1 MDEGEPRA
9 TIVIETPRLTLREL
23 TTGDLDDLA
32 AMYADAEV
40 MRFIGT
46 GGVLGRD
53 DAARYIERQLGEYR
67 ERGFGEWATV
77 SRETGETIGLSG
89 LIVWPDIDG
98 VEELEVAYLLERRA
112 WGRGLGTE
120 VATVIPDWA
129 ARELDRQRLVSCI
142 YHDNAESIR
151 VAEKIGM
158 RYEKEIAYHGMP
170 MALFAGTADPA
181 G

>member
-1 MDEGEPRA
+1 MS
-9 TIVIETPRLTLREL
+9 
-23 TTGDLDDLA
+23 
-32 AMYADAEV
+32 
-40 MRFIGT
+40 IGNA
-46 GGVLGRD
+46 GSASGR
-53 DAARYIERQLGEYR
+53 RSR
-67 ERGFGEWATV
+67 
-77 SRETGETIGLSG
+77 RETGETIGLSG